1 MGHRER
7 LLEGAQRCLREKGY
21 ARTTAR
27 DLVAASDT
35 NLGSIGYHFGSKEA
49 LLNEAIGEAFRAWTE
64 RIAGA
69 AFAAPD
75 ADPLARLRASWVE
88 MLTSFEDDR
97 GLVSAFVEALA
108 PAARSPELREQ
119 LAAQYQEGRE
129 AIGQMVAVSLGEAG
143 TDVDATVIASFLMA
157 VCDGLMIQFLLDPE
171 NTPSGTELVN
181 ALEAGAAAAAGLRA
195 S

>member
-1 MGHRER
+1 MGHREK

-69 AFAAPD
+69 AFAAPE
-75 ADPLARLRASWVE
+75 ADPLARLRASWIE

-108 PAARSPELREQ
+108 PAARSPDLREQ

-129 AIGQMVAVSLGEAG
+129 AIARMVSVSLGEAG
-143 TDVDATVIASFLMA
+143 AGVDAAVIASFLMA

-171 NTPSGTELVN
+171 NTPSGPELVD
-181 ALEAGAAAAAGLRA
+181 ALEAGVAAAAGL
-195 S
+195 SG